1 MVADDAEPL
10 LEVASVG
17 SADAEDSVCLASN
30 RVRLS
35 NFWNGAHHLPHPLRR
50 HPTFAVDLDKSL
62 DRPAQRRRL
71 DVGRETPDNTALA
84 EPINPPFG
92 GRGGHPDVMPQ
103 RRKAPATVIGQ
114 PRKDLVI
121 YFVKT
126 QYSLLAL
133 IDHTI

>member
-1 MVADDAEPL
+1 MVADEAEHFLKVPCI
-10 LEVASVG
+10 G
-17 SADAEDSVCLASN
+17 SADTEDSICLASN

-35 NFWNGAHHLPHPLRR
+35 NFWNGAYHLPHPLRR
-50 HPTFAVDLDKSL
+50 HPTFAVDLDKCL
-62 DRPAQRRRL
+62 DRPAQCRRL
-71 DVGRETPDNTALA
+71 DVGRETLDDTALA

-92 GRGGHPDVMPQ
+92 GCGRQPDVMPKH
-103 RRKAPATVIGQ
+103 RKALPTVVGQ

-133 IDHTI
+133 IEHTI